1 MVGRWVGGVEDSPS
15 ADFLFHVAS
24 MLQLPSSPPS
34 QGAPP
39 SFHSPHTLNST
50 SSYAGAEAVQPLAAA
65 LELAFKS
72 AASEEQ
78 ITPLLAQLT
87 AQLTPLMAQLEQEFQ
102 AELTPR
108 PVS

>member
-1 MVGRWVGGVEDSPS
+1 MGRWVGGVEDSPS

-50 SSYAGAEAVQPLAAA
+50 SLPSSDFSKKPTASLPVTLRQG
-65 LELAFKS
+65 S
-72 AASEEQ
+72 A
-78 ITPLLAQLT
+78 
-87 AQLTPLMAQLEQEFQ
+87 
-102 AELTPR
+102 
-108 PVS
+108 